1 MAPLSSAPLL
11 AALLLTSAPSLAQDP
26 GGPGRL
32 DELTERLDAL
42 DSKIDQLLS
51 ALGDEAAGGGGAAD
65 EASRR
70 TTPEQRQAG
79 YDRHVQ
85 LTADS
90 PYAEMRW
97 QFLGPTNVSGRV
109 TDVAVES
116 PRGQSY
122 AIYAAT
128 ASGGVWKT
136 VNEGVSWE
144 PVFEDAPSTSIGDV
158 TIAPSNQDIVW
169 IGTGEP
175 NIFRSSMAGHGVYKS
190 EDAGATWRH
199 MGLGA
204 THTIARIVVHPHH
217 PEIVFVAA
225 SGNEWT
231 ENEER
236 GVYRTRDGG
245 RSWHKVLDNGPEAG
259 AIDLVMDPSK
269 PQVLYASTWQRTR
282 LKWNDPRN
290 HDGSTGSSIFRSD
303 DGGDTWQEIVEG
315 LPPARD
321 RGRIGL
327 DLCASNPSV
336 VYAFIDN
343 YAPIPPE
350 EGEGGTDSYGRPSS
364 GRIQG
369 SQLWR
374 SDDRGESWRM
384 VSEANPYMQRL
395 SSTYGWVFGQMRV
408 DPNDED
414 TVYVMGLALNVSND
428 GGKSFRRLRG
438 MHGDHHALWIDPE
451 NSDYLVNGND
461 GGLVISYDGGKRWR
475 NFNDNL
481 PVVQFYNL
489 GFDMAEPFKVYGS
502 IQDHGSRVGTVDL
515 SRGRDRIRAV
525 DWDYAPGGEASIHAV
540 DPTDA
545 DVVYSEGFYGS
556 IGRSDLGSG
565 ERARLRPRAAEGEEP
580 LRGQWLAPF
589 MISRHNPR
597 VLYHGMNRLYRSMDR
612 GESFQPISPDLSW
625 NDDAKKGDIP
635 YQTIFA
641 IDESPHRFGVLY
653 AGTDDG
659 RLWRTRNSG
668 DDWTE
673 ISAGLAEDRWISR
686 VVASATG
693 EGVVYVA
700 QNGKRDEDFAP
711 YLWKSEDDGATWTSI
726 AGGIP
731 TGPINVVHEDP
742 KNADVLYVG
751 TDVGVYV
758 SSDRGQS
765 WASLSE
771 GLPSTFVHDLK
782 VHPRD
787 DILVIATHGRG
798 MYAMD
803 VRPIQDPEK
812 YAPAP
817 EAPEE
822 EPEDDGEEIDDEQGW
837 G

>member
-1 MAPLSSAPLL
+1 MAPAPLLPLL
-11 AALLLTSAPSLAQDP
+11 AASLLIGAPCLAQHP
-26 GGPGRL
+26 GQADRL
-32 DELTERLDAL
+32 DELSDRLDQLDDKLERLL
-42 DSKIDQLLS
+42 TTLEGGRS
-51 ALGDEAAGGGGAAD
+51 ADERDEAA
-65 EASRR
+65 RR
-70 TTPEQRQAG
+70 TTPEQRQAAW
-79 YDRHVQ
+79 DRHLA
-85 LTADS
+85 LTEAS
-90 PYAEMRW
+90 PHGEMRW
-97 QFLGPTNVSGRV
+97 QFLGPTNLSGRV

-116 PRGQSY
+116 PRGKSY
-122 AIYAAT
+122 AVYAAT
-128 ASGGVWKT
+128 ASDGVWKT

-144 PVFEDAPSTSIGDV
+144 PVFEQAPSTSIGDV
-158 TIAPSNQDIVW
+158 TLAPSNQQIVW
-169 IGTGEP
+169 VGTGES

-190 EDAGATWRH
+190 EDGGASWKH

-204 THTIARIVVHPHH
+204 THTIARIIVHPHH
-217 PEIVFVAA
+217 PEIVYVAA

-236 GVYRTRDGG
+236 GVYRSRDGG
-245 RSWHKVLDNGPEAG
+245 RTWHKVLDHGPEAG
-259 AIDLVMDPSK
+259 AIDLVMDPTK

-290 HDGSTGSSIFRSD
+290 HEGSTGSSIFRSD
-303 DGGDTWQEIVEG
+303 DGGDTWTDLAAGMPE
-315 LPPARD
+315 ARW

-336 VYAFIDN
+336 VYAFLDN
-343 YAPIPPE
+343 YQLIPE
-350 EGEGGTDSYGRPSS
+350 EGEEGTDSYGRPSS

-369 SQLWR
+369 AQLWR

-384 VSEANPYMQRL
+384 VSEANEYMQRL
-395 SSTYGWVFGQMRV
+395 SATYGWVFGQVRV

-438 MHGDHHALWIDPE
+438 MHGDHHALWIDPD

-461 GGLVISYDGGKRWR
+461 GGIVISYDGGERWR
-475 NFNDNL
+475 QFLDNL
-481 PVVQFYNL
+481 PAVQFYNV
-489 GFDMAEPFKVYGS
+489 GMDMAEPFRVYGS
-502 IQDHGSRVGTVDL
+502 IQDHGSRRGVVDL
-515 SRGRDRIRAV
+515 SRGRDRIRATE
-525 DWDYAPGGEASIHAV
+525 WEYAPGGEASIHAV
-540 DPTDA
+540 DPTNEDL
-545 DVVYSEGFYGS
+545 VYSEGFYGS
-556 IGRSDLGSG
+556 IGRSDLASG

-589 MISRHNPR
+589 LISRHNPR
-597 VLYHGMNRLYRSMDR
+597 ILYHGMNRLYRSMDR

-635 YQTIFA
+635 YQTLFA
-641 IDESPHRFGVLY
+641 LDESPLRFGLLY

-659 RLWRTRNSG
+659 RLWVTRNSG

-673 ISAGLAEDRWISR
+673 ISAGLARDRWISR

-693 EGVVYVA
+693 EGVVYAA

-711 YLWKSEDDGATWTSI
+711 YLWKSEDFGATWTDL
-726 AGGIP
+726 AAGIP
-731 TGPINVVHEDP
+731 TGPINVVQEDP
-742 KNADVLYVG
+742 KNPDVLYVG

-758 SSDRGQS
+758 SSDRGAS
-765 WASLSE
+765 WESLST

-822 EPEDDGEEIDDEQGW
+822 EPEDDGEEIEDEQGW

>member
-1 MAPLSSAPLL
+1 MAPHPFVSLLSACVLFSAP
-11 AALLLTSAPSLAQDP
+11 ALAQDP
-26 GGPGRL
+26 GRPDRFDDL
-32 DELTERLDAL
+32 AKRLDAISTKVDKLVAAL
-42 DSKIDQLLS
+42 DGAPD
-51 ALGDEAAGGGGAAD
+51 AAAEAA
-65 EASRR
+65 RR
-70 TTPEQRQAG
+70 TTPEARQAG
-79 YDRHVQ
+79 YDRHLR
-85 LTADS
+85 LTEES
-90 PYAEMRW
+90 PYGDMKW
-97 QFLGPTNVSGRV
+97 QFLGPTNISGRV
-109 TDVAVES
+109 TDVAVEA
-116 PRGQSY
+116 PRGKSY

-136 VNEGVSWE
+136 VNEGVSWQ
-144 PVFEDAPSTSIGDV
+144 PVFDDAPSTSIGDV
-158 TIAPSNQDIVW
+158 TLAPSNQDIVW
-169 IGTGEP
+169 VGTGEA

-190 EDAGATWRH
+190 EDAGATWQH
-199 MGLGA
+199 MGLAA

-217 PEIVFVAA
+217 PEIVYVAA

-236 GVYRTRDGG
+236 GVYRTTDGG
-245 RSWHKVLDNGPEAG
+245 LTWHRVLHAGPEAG

-269 PQVLYASTWQRTR
+269 PSVLYASTWQRTR

-290 HDGSTGSSIFRSD
+290 HDGSSGSSIYRSD
-303 DGGDTWQEIVEG
+303 DGGDHWKEVVAG
-315 LPPARD
+315 LPPAID
-321 RGRIGL
+321 RGRIGI
-327 DLCASNPSV
+327 DLAASNPSV

-343 YAPIPPE
+343 YQDIPPA
-350 EGEGGTDSYGRPSS
+350 EGETDSYGRQPEA
-364 GRIQG
+364 RIQG

-374 SDDRGESWRM
+374 SNDRGESWSM
-384 VSEANPYMQRL
+384 VSESNPYMQRL

-438 MHGDHHALWIDPE
+438 MHGDHHALWIDPA
-451 NSDYLVNGND
+451 NSDYLINGND
-461 GGLVISYDGGKRWR
+461 GGLVISYDGGERWR

-489 GFDMAEPFKVYGS
+489 GFDMGLPFKVYGS
-502 IQDHGSRVGTVDL
+502 IQDHGSRVGVVDL
-515 SRGRDRIRAV
+515 SRGRDRIRPV
-525 DWDYAPGGEASIHAV
+525 EWDYAPGGEASTHAV
-540 DPTDA
+540 DPTDP

-565 ERARLRPRAAEGEEP
+565 ERARLQPKAAEGEEE

-589 MISRHNPR
+589 IISPHNPR
-597 VLYHGMNRLYRSMDR
+597 ILYHGMNRLYRSMDR

-625 NDDAKKGDIP
+625 NDPAKKGDIP

-641 IDESPHRFGVLY
+641 IAESPLRFGLVY

-659 RLWRTRNSG
+659 RLHVTRNSG

-673 ISAGLAEDRWISR
+673 VSAGLAKDRWISR

-700 QNGKRDEDFAP
+700 QNGKRDEDFTP
-711 YLWKSEDDGATWTSI
+711 YLWRSVDYGATWTSV
-726 AGGIP
+726 AAGIP

-758 SSDRGQS
+758 SSDRGAHWS
-765 WASLSE
+765 SLSK

-803 VRPIQDPEK
+803 VQPIQDPEK
-812 YAPAP
+812 FKPAP

-822 EPEDDGEEIDDEQGW
+822 EPEDDGEEIEDAEGW